1 MFKFAICIYTK
12 IHIHTCIYTLY
23 ITISSLYHHYT
34 LYVPYA
40 TCLNL
45 IQTRYFG
52 GSAAS
57 PRLQQSRD
65 NPCPSFGSR
74 ESLEQ
79 PRHQMTPVKW
89 EKVGGLW
96 PDQNVTAWWLY
107 VNVNLNESQWLLVPP
122 PSDVELPQ
130 KTRDQTW
137 DQTRDHVV
145 QLGITRFNSV
155 H

>member
-1 MFKFAICIYTK
+1 MSKFRIEGILGAKT
-12 IHIHTCIYTLY
+12 
-23 ITISSLYHHYT
+23 S
-34 LYVPYA
+34 
-40 TCLNL
+40 ND
-45 IQTRYFG
+45 TRKMG
-52 GSAAS
+52 KG
-57 PRLQQSRD
+57 
-65 NPCPSFGSR
+65 
-74 ESLEQ
+74 
-79 PRHQMTPVKW
+79 W
-89 EKVGGLW
+89 GLW